1 MTRAHRLRKH
11 AALMAVTGLALL
23 TACSDTD
30 GDSDDAASASPS
42 VATSEP
48 ASATPSVSGDPQSA
62 EETAVLK
69 AYAAFWAEQVKA
81 YSKGDTQG
89 TDFAQYAAAEAKSS
103 TEADLKD
110 LRSKGIVTT
119 GAPTHEAE
127 VDRLSSAKQVPSAR
141 LTDCLDSADWK
152 FIYSKTRKPVQMP
165 ENRLVRYVTKVDAEK
180 WGKQWKIV
188 NVTPQQDAC

>member
-1 MTRAHRLRKH
+1 
-11 AALMAVTGLALL
+11 MAVTGLALL

-30 GDSDDAASASPS
+30 GDSDSAASASPS
-42 VATSEP
+42 GVTSAPAT
-48 ASATPSVSGDPQSA
+48 ATPTPSISTDAQAA
-62 EETAVLK
+62 EKSAVLD
-69 AYAAFWAEQVKA
+69 AYTAFWAEQVKA
-81 YSKGDTQG
+81 YSRGDTKG

-127 VDRLSSAKQVPSAR
+127 VDRLSSAKQVPSAQ
-141 LTDCLDSADWK
+141 LTDCLDSTAWK

-188 NVTPQQDAC
+188 NVTPKQDAC